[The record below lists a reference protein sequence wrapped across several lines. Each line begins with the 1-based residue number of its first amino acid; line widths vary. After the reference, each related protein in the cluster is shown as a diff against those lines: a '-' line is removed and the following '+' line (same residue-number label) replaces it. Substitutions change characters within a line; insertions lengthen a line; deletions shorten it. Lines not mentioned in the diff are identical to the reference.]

1 MKMYGLNL
9 QQQPL
14 TFAEP
19 DARII
24 TKPVKMKQRKRP
36 RRKLPIWKQQKD
48 HHWQP
53 YTFQIH
59 YPNLDQH
66 GLGLY
71 PFLQGSTYDNGT
83 FPIQDSKA
91 MIHIYEKAFANFQQT
106 NCRVLA
112 KAYIKI
118 LEPRKQV
125 NYPYNGRK
133 LVGGSKVQFD
143 PEMTKPP
150 WWPSLVRHHEPD
162 HLPKVGMSTFHLYF
176 PMFPMC
182 S

>member
-1 MKMYGLNL
+1 MKMYRLNS

-19 DARII
+19 DARMII
-24 TKPVKMKQRKRP
+24 KPVKVKQTKQP
-36 RRKLPIWKQQKD
+36 RRKLPIWKQEKD
-48 HHWQP
+48 YHWQP

-59 YPNLDQH
+59 YPNFDQQ
-66 GLGLY
+66 GPGLY
-71 PFLQGSTYDNGT
+71 DFLNRVTCDEDSL
-83 FPIQDSKA
+83 PVQDPTA
-91 MIHIYEKAFANFQQT
+91 MLHLYENAFGNFQQT

-133 LVGGSKVQFD
+133 LVGGRKVQFD
-143 PEMTKPP
+143 PEETKPP

-162 HLPKVGMSTFHLYF
+162 HLPKVGMSTFHRY
-176 PMFPMC
+176 FPMC